1 MGVRIYV
8 TYGYGTNL
16 RNCYSIVEDETM
28 GGAMEQ
34 IHIVTEGRYAFTY
47 TDEAD
52 FQRQIKQYSLR
63 EVALQPQHK
72 VED

>member
-1 MGVRIYV
+1 MARVYV

-28 GGAMEQ
+28 EGAMEQ
-34 IHIVTEGRYAFTY
+34 IRIVTDGKYAFTY

-52 FQRQIKQYSLR
+52 FQRQIKQYLLR
-63 EVALQPQHK
+63 EVSLQPQHK

>member
-1 MGVRIYV
+1 MGVRVYV
-8 TYGYGTNL
+8 TYGYGSNL

-28 GGAMEQ
+28 EGAMEQ
-34 IHIVTEGRYAFTY
+34 IRIVTDGKYAFTY
-47 TDEAD
+47 MDEAD
-52 FQRQIKQYSLR
+52 FQRQIKQYRLR